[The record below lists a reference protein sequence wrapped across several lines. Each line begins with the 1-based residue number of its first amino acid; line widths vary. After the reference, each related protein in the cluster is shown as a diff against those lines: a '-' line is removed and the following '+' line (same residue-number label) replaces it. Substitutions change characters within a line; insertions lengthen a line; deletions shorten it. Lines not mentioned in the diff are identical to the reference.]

1 LETTIAH
8 PATGRFGAGLVLIKP
23 APEGTGVIAGSAVR
37 AVIQAVGIPNVLT
50 KCLGSR
56 NPHNMVK
63 ATMAALVQLREKGE
77 VADVRGIAP
86 EKM

>member
-1 LETTIAH
+1 
-8 PATGRFGAGLVLIKP
+8 
-23 APEGTGVIAGSAVR
+23 
-37 AVIQAVGIPNVLT
+37 
-50 KCLGSR
+50 
-56 NPHNMVK
+56 MVK